1 MFNILR
7 KAIRSFKKDQS
18 GVTAIEYGLIAIIM
32 AAFIIFAFYKNIVP
46 ALESDMTSLTKT
58 IKSVKFEKA
67 ATGITLPSDTQH
79 NGGAGAGSAG
89 GAATETKP
97 M

>member
-46 ALESDMTSLTKT
+46 AMEGKMSQLTNTINNVKLDTKLESSTDLLVAPK
-58 IKSVKFEKA
+58 
-67 ATGITLPSDTQH
+67 QQ
-79 NGGAGAGSAG
+79 
-89 GAATETKP
+89 
-97 M
+97 

>member
-7 KAIRSFKKDQS
+7 KAIRAFKKDQS

-46 ALESDMTSLTKT
+46 TMEGKIESLNTT
-58 IKSVKFEKA
+58 IQSVKFDQKLGD
-67 ATGITLPSDTQH
+67 ATNTAQDAQ
-79 NGGAGAGSAG
+79 GSK
-89 GAATETKP
+89 TVTH
-97 M
+97 

>member
-46 ALESDMTSLTKT
+46 AMEGKMAGLTNTINAVSLDSSINTSNLSTAAKSTT
-58 IKSVKFEKA
+58 IPEPTA
-67 ATGITLPSDTQH
+67 
-79 NGGAGAGSAG
+79 
-89 GAATETKP
+89 
-97 M
+97 

>member
-46 ALESDMTSLTKT
+46 AMEAKTTELTTT
-58 IKSVKFEKA
+58 IQNVKFDEA
-67 ATGITLPSDTQH
+67 AT
-79 NGGAGAGSAG
+79 
-89 GAATETKP
+89 AATTQQHPDNSSDKNKQQIVQHS
-97 M
+97 